1 MVNLGE
7 RLRAL
12 RLEKR
17 ITQTEMSQ
25 RLGISTI
32 MISSYE
38 LEKRQPSYDVLI
50 KLAAFFGVSADYLL
64 GLERERTVNVKG
76 LSGKEV
82 EIINSMIEALRDK

>member
-7 RLRAL
+7 RLRTL

-17 ITQTEMSQ
+17 LTQTEMSK

-38 LEKRQPSYDVLI
+38 LEKRQPSYGVLI
-50 KLAAFFGVSADYLL
+50 KLAAFFGVTADYLL
-64 GLERERTVNVKG
+64 GLEKERMVNVKG
-76 LSGKEV
+76 LSDKEV